1 MDLQKGDGLLF
12 LKKFFTLA
20 FFYKIKIGET
30 SLKMKYFLLITA
42 IFIFTIVN
50 IKGNDENK
58 DSPVLDNINQPL
70 LCDVIFSHELCIEA
84 QSLVHGVPVKR
95 KSAYMR
101 FGRSDPE
108 VVEKRKSAY
117 MRFGKRSM
125 GSEEIGDDAF
135 IQDNGIEKRK
145 SAYMRF
151 GKRKSAYM
159 RFGKRDVSEESDNKI
174 FSPYEKRKSA
184 YMRFGK

>member
-1 MDLQKGDGLLF
+1 
-12 LKKFFTLA
+12 
-20 FFYKIKIGET
+20 
-30 SLKMKYFLLITA
+30 MKYFLLITA
-42 IFIFTIVN
+42 IFIFTIAN
-50 IKGNDENK
+50 IEGNDDNK
-58 DSPVLDNINQPL
+58 DSSMVDNINQPL
-70 LCDVIFSHELCIEA
+70 LCEVLPSHELCLEV
-84 QSLVHGVPVKR
+84 QSSVHGAPVKR

-135 IQDNGIEKRK
+135 TQDNGIEKRK

-159 RFGKRDVSEESDNKI
+159 RFGKRDVNEEGDVEFS
-174 FSPYEKRKSA
+174 SPYEKRKSA